1 MLQALRT
8 ETILIGWHRCHHRV
22 LTRARW
28 EGQSRRS
35 CEDRRCGG
43 RDARKGPEPRNVG
56 VIQERERPGNSV
68 LPGASGRHEPDTWS
82 LRLQRPSR
90 GDSAQDTPASGR
102 YAWISPGVC
111 FLVTVHEAV
120 THGRAWQDP
129 RQSPTLPGLT
139 HIQLRGSAGHANSL
153 WTGGTLT
160 WPRLPGCVR
169 GDTARQGVS
178 GGTADVKHS
187 AFRTV
192 SEVLLSYC
200 GKSRGP
206 VAPPVRLSPH
216 EAQ

>member
-1 MLQALRT
+1 M
-8 ETILIGWHRCHHRV
+8 
-22 LTRARW
+22 RARW
-28 EGQSRRS
+28 EGQSRRRS
-35 CEDRRCGG
+35 CEDSCGG

-56 VIQERERPGNSV
+56 VIQEPGKAWQQRPPWS
-68 LPGASGRHEPDTWS
+68 LRTARASDTWS
-82 LRLQRPSR
+82 LGLQRPSR

-129 RQSPTLPGLT
+129 PQSPTLPGLA

-187 AFRTV
+187 AFGTV

-206 VAPPVRLSPH
+206 VAHLYVSAPMRPSDNSVQSRGHLGTKTL
-216 EAQ
+216 